1 MCPDQVHR
9 LASVSLT
16 LQPRYE
22 RSDGLIT
29 GSATIKYVCLCGKS
43 VESPWTFV
51 CASYED
57 WEDFTMACM
66 SAVYLGSSQ
75 IFGAEPLRVNSLH

>member
-9 LASVSLT
+9 LASASLM

-29 GSATIKYVCLCGKS
+29 GSVIIKYVCLCGKS
-43 VESPWTFV
+43 VESPLTFV

-57 WEDFTMACM
+57 WEDFTMACL
-66 SAVYLGSSQ
+66 SAVYLAGSQ
-75 IFGAEPLRVNSLH
+75 IFGAEPSQENFSH